1 MGLNRTPIISQQR
14 LNCATLYTFPSAM
27 EDIGLNINERNNKVS
42 LSHYVVL
49 NLPKIQFEE
58 RDSSDEEKTNKI
70 RLWKLIQDNTYR
82 QEIGNTNVD
91 VNRWLPVVLQNYS
104 MNFETNIRNQGSYD
118 FSSPKTVTER
128 IFWKTL
134 QKLGAL
140 HLTQDPNTKF
150 YYENFAAEQ
159 RTIKGFGYITSS
171 SQSSKAHMIDT
182 ETYIMIPS
190 SYGQMHYIMKEYTDN
205 NYMTNK
211 SYECTNPSEQKR
223 HLEGHLRAEEY
234 EIGWRAAFYDDMDNR
249 SYNVVKQ
256 SVTTGGYNNG
266 DDVNDALEMDFSI
279 SDIKRT
285 FNIDDLMSYDELAIK
300 HRIAQQYDFN
310 TILVYYTISDSLGN
324 DVATNLY
331 GIIILDSPQY
341 NGEHIVGQGGLT
353 KTTPLTINSY
363 SKKSSNS
370 AQFGSSYSLRLDI
383 QTSSIYDDANSII
396 TDISTAES
404 STLTDFNEVV
414 SNLNDCVKIM
424 RRNAVAV
431 SNMNTVV
438 QSTKQ
443 LAADTM
449 ESVKTIEHTVN
460 DILHGNVRD
469 ISANDVNTTSLHVGE
484 IIFNSEYTEGDG
496 DDKEIVNSPIFI
508 YGYDGEVCGK
518 FRGTVFDYENIQ
530 SRDITS
536 DVIRPTIIGVSPSGI
551 SVNRIGDSGEISEDS
566 LASINQ
572 NGVLYTN
579 DLDIDYNISEKGED
593 LNVADMENLN
603 NLWETISV
611 KKYSDKSLKLYKQ
624 GSYNE
629 YIRSDI
635 NSISIKNLIPLMIL
649 EINQLKEKIS
659 KLERKL
665 EENTSSGPGIIKSG
679 NQIL

>member
-49 NLPKIQFEE
+49 NLPKMQLEG

-82 QEIGNTNVD
+82 QEIGNTGVD
-91 VNRWLPVVLQNYS
+91 VNRWLPAILQNYS

-140 HLTQDPNTKF
+140 HLTKDPSTGF
-150 YYENFAAEQ
+150 YYEGKDLAAEQ

-190 SYGQMHYIMKEYTDN
+190 SYGQMRYIMKEYTDN
-205 NYMTNK
+205 NYMTGK

-223 HLEGHLRAEEY
+223 HLEGHLRSEEY
-234 EIGWRAAFYDDMDNR
+234 EIGWRAAFYDDIDNN

-256 SVTTGGYNNG
+256 FVTTGGYNNG

-300 HRIAQQYDFN
+300 HRISQQYDFN

-353 KTTPLTINSY
+353 KTTPLTISSY

-449 ESVKTIEHTVN
+449 ASVKTVEHTVN
-460 DILHGNVRD
+460 DILHGNIRD

-496 DDKEIVNSPIFI
+496 DDKELVNSPIFI
-508 YGYDGEVCGK
+508 YGYDGEVCGE

-551 SVNRIGDSGEISEDS
+551 SVNRIGDSGEISEDL

-579 DLDIDYNISEKGED
+579 DLDIDYDISIDGSVLTNTD
-593 LNVADMENLN
+593 ITNLN
-603 NLWETISV
+603 NLWSTISV
-611 KKYSDKSLKLYKQ
+611 QKYSDNSLKLHKE
-624 GSYNE
+624 GSYSE

-659 KLERKL
+659 ELEG
-665 EENTSSGPGIIKSG
+665 NTSSGPVTTEPGEQRI
-679 NQIL
+679 